1 MWEWASRPTTLM
13 RGLILMTIAATI
25 AVQSG
30 RALGQNIG
38 MLLDTRDRVHIFD
51 ADSDTI
57 LNTVTLPGS
66 PVGRT
71 QVDCAVT
78 ADGSLGFVSDLVLR
92 GIWVLDLK
100 ATPPGLA
107 SGVNFID
114 VQTGPTDLTI
124 TPDGRFLVS
133 GTGFNLFDPM
143 ASVDI
148 ASRSLVSHLI
158 QQGPFGTV
166 VGRLQSVEACDDGSM
181 IVTQTANS
189 AKRVA
194 IDDEGVLSFAT
205 GLLDLPL
212 FYINGA
218 CAPGSQT
225 AVFSRGN
232 DKLSP
237 PFNGQMRSV
246 SLPDLTNIQ
255 IVPTGGSVITV
266 LFSRA
271 GVQRG

>member
-1 MWEWASRPTTLM
+1 M
-13 RGLILMTIAATI
+13 
-25 AVQSG
+25 
-30 RALGQNIG
+30 
-38 MLLDTRDRVHIFD
+38 
-51 ADSDTI
+51 
-57 LNTVTLPGS
+57 
-66 PVGRT
+66 
-71 QVDCAVT
+71 
-78 ADGSLGFVSDLVLR
+78 LR

-114 VQTGPTDLTI
+114 VQTGPTDLAI

-148 ASRSLVSHLI
+148 ASRSLVRHLI

-166 VGRLQSVEACDDGSM
+166 VGRLQSVEACDDGSI

-189 AKRVA
+189 ARRVA
-194 IDDEGVLSFAT
+194 IDDNGVLS
-205 GLLDLPL
+205 LPRVSSLPL

-237 PFNGQMRSV
+237 PFNG
-246 SLPDLTNIQ
+246 
-255 IVPTGGSVITV
+255 
-266 LFSRA
+266 
-271 GVQRG
+271 